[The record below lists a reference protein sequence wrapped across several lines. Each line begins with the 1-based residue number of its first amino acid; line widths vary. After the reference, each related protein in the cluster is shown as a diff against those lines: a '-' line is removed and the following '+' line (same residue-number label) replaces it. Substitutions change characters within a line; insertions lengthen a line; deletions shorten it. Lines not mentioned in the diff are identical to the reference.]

1 MTCILIREQ
10 TTVTERSLQIRC
22 SSQND
27 PFLKRPLSHL
37 WTSVR
42 SCISI
47 SWAHFEH
54 VFICAKRIRHMP
66 ITVAFQA
73 PESVY
78 CTRWNETLQRSSWR
92 MHAAQKWMFLGR
104 RSSNFWLKACA
115 QTQGFELLAF
125 CPLPNQTWCL
135 DVFGRFQALVCK
147 LRYSKEMCAL
157 IWYMFMKWPSTQF
170 VHVIHWRVYLFRV
183 AMRDDHAAFWWS
195 FCAKPMEQSL
205 CRLYTHP
212 RIKKK
217 YPGPQVRWDWKGAQR
232 FVERKNMVQFVFRFI
247 AKQSNVRRVCSF
259 NFRRSLFWHHV
270 CYFFEW
276 TDSEHCHIVQGFAGR
291 EFKSC
296 RIWRAEQT
304 LI

>member
-54 VFICAKRIRHMP
+54 VFICAKQIRHMP
-66 ITVAFQA
+66 RTVAFQA
-73 PESVY
+73 PKSVY
-78 CTRWNETLQRSSWR
+78 CTRWNETLQRSRWR
-92 MHAAQKWMFLGR
+92 MHAAQKWMFPGR

-125 CPLPNQTWCL
+125 CSLPNQTWCL

-170 VHVIHWRVYLFRV
+170 VHVIRWRVYLFRV

-195 FCAKPMEQSL
+195 FCAKPMGQSL
-205 CRLYTHP
+205 CRLYAHP
-212 RIKKK
+212 RIKKNTLVHRCD
-217 YPGPQVRWDWKGAQR
+217 GIGKGR
-232 FVERKNMVQFVFRFI
+232 SGSWNGRTWFSLCFVSSPTKVMSAECAASTSAEVFFPNMFATSLSEQI
-247 AKQSNVRRVCSF
+247 QSIVTLSK
-259 NFRRSLFWHHV
+259 
-270 CYFFEW
+270 
-276 TDSEHCHIVQGFAGR
+276 DSPDENSNHA
-291 EFKSC
+291 EFG
-296 RIWRAEQT
+296 EQNR
-304 LI
+304 L

>member
-1 MTCILIREQ
+1 MTCILIRGQ

-37 WTSVR
+37 WTSVTSVL

-104 RSSNFWLKACA
+104 RSSNFWLKAWA
-115 QTQGFELLAF
+115 QTRVWNF
-125 CPLPNQTWCL
+125 
-135 DVFGRFQALVCK
+135 
-147 LRYSKEMCAL
+147 
-157 IWYMFMKWPSTQF
+157 WPS
-170 VHVIHWRVYLFRV
+170 VHF
-183 AMRDDHAAFWWS
+183 
-195 FCAKPMEQSL
+195 
-205 CRLYTHP
+205 
-212 RIKKK
+212 RIKHGVWIFWTI
-217 YPGPQVRWDWKGAQR
+217 PSACLQAQVLKR
-232 FVERKNMVQFVFRFI
+232 
-247 AKQSNVRRVCSF
+247 NVRIDMIYVHEVTIRTICPCDTLE
-259 NFRRSLFWHHV
+259 SLSVSSGHARWSRCV
-270 CYFFEW
+270 LMIALCK
-276 TDSEHCHIVQGFAGR
+276 TDGTVFV
-291 EFKSC
+291 
-296 RIWRAEQT
+296 QT
-304 LI
+304 LHTSKDQKKIPWSTGAMGLERGAAVRGTEEHGSVCVSFHHQAN